1 MKLNT
6 VNGGLSLPKNF
17 SFEISINNPFFS
29 DDGASS
35 LPISIPASVE
45 NLATLGFPDRI
56 GRRSRFGKRIKAVLS
71 HGSHYLSGTLL
82 IDSTSV
88 DNGISSVLLT
98 NESVFYERFQEQPIK
113 ELLQGRVLHFPITK
127 IPEAEFASNGK
138 AGLAHHLW
146 DLYKHHPEMSERLKG
161 FAIFPICTSDGYAPS
176 ILNEPGS
183 DGFNCAAR
191 SIKDGSGANISVPE
205 GYGVT
210 PFVYLWRMLEEIFEC
225 CGFEIEYNVF
235 GDSTKIFS
243 HIVILNNC
251 ADTIVS
257 AESYLKWSHLVPSVT
272 VGELILWLK
281 DKFGA
286 GVFIKGSKLSIR
298 LFEDS
303 IASQADL
310 DLSEWIN
317 GEIAIEYPSSSRL
330 IINHDTS
337 IDGAA
342 PPCSTLIDFAD
353 SFPTP
358 AETLTYESNDGFYFN
373 VPTGEYYRVIDGT
386 ISAIGSN
393 AFQYDRKNSE
403 ASEDISS
410 NDHFLPM
417 LIHNARPLVNIGERL
432 HLNSSVNDKQENP
445 EQPILVCWAGLENGC
460 SIGTTQGK
468 ASDGTNIASVPLP
481 PMTPEGLYPYCW
493 KSHNELLLNEAPI
506 LKVQLDLPTS
516 VLQILDLY
524 SPKYLNGQKVI
535 IESLSYQVSDKGVKC
550 SECTMRLLPHYAD
563 WISDQP
569 YQPNISYKW
578 VYKNTYNEELKKL
591 KYTKIRNV
599 EIIDPLYDQ
608 SEDSPDIPV
617 YTPSYS
623 GIKAKVRKRKA
634 IVKYT
639 NATWASISMG
649 TTTIEFEEFFV
660 SEKSDI

>member
-45 NLATLGFPDRI
+45 NLAALGFPDRI
-56 GRRSRFGKRIKAVLS
+56 SRRSRFDNRIKAVLS

-82 IDSTSV
+82 IDSTSA
-88 DNGISSVLLT
+88 DNGISGVLLT
-98 NESVFYERFQEQPIK
+98 NESVFYEKFQDLPIK

-127 IPEAEFASNGK
+127 IPDLEIASNGK
-138 AGLAHHLW
+138 TGLVDHLW
-146 DLYKHHPEMSERLKG
+146 DLYKHHPEVSERLKG
-161 FAIFPICTSDGYAPS
+161 FAIFPICTADGYEPCL
-176 ILNEPGS
+176 LNEPGT
-183 DGFNCAAR
+183 DGFKCDAR
-191 SIKDGSGANISVPE
+191 NIKDSCGSSISVPE
-205 GYGVT
+205 RYGIT
-210 PFVYLWRMLEEIFEC
+210 PFVYLWRMLDEIFDC

-235 GDSTKIFS
+235 EDPTKIFS
-243 HIVILNNC
+243 NIVVLNSC
-251 ADTIVS
+251 ADTLV
-257 AESYLKWSHLVPSVT
+257 ADNAYLKWIHLVPSVT
-272 VGELILWLK
+272 IGELILWLK

-286 GVFIKGSKLSIR
+286 GIFIKGSKLSIR

-317 GEIAIEYPSSSRL
+317 GEIAIEYPSSRRL

-358 AETLTYESNDGFYFN
+358 AETLTYESKDGFYFN
-373 VPTGEYYRVIDGT
+373 VPTGEYYRVTGGT
-386 ISAIGSN
+386 RSIIGSN

-410 NDHFLPM
+410 DDHFLPM
-417 LIHNARPLVNIGERL
+417 LLHNGKPLVNIGERL
-432 HLNSSVNDKQENP
+432 HLNSSVNDKAENP
-445 EQPILVCWAGLENGC
+445 EQPILICWAGIENGY

-468 ASDGTNIASVPLP
+468 SSNGENIASTHLP
-481 PMTPEGLYPYCW
+481 PMTPEGLYTYCW
-493 KSHNELLLNEAPI
+493 KSYNELLLNEAPI
-506 LKVQLDLPTS
+506 LKVQLDLPAS
-516 VLQILDLY
+516 VLQVLDLY
-524 SPKYLNGQKVI
+524 SPKYLNGQKII
-535 IESLSYQVSDKGVKC
+535 IESLSYQVSDKGIKC

-563 WISDQP
+563 WIADQP
-569 YQPNISYKW
+569 YQSNACYQW

-591 KYTKIRNV
+591 KYTKIRDV
-599 EIIDPLYDQ
+599 EFEPLYSSSDT
-608 SEDSPDIPV
+608 PV
-617 YTPSYS
+617 YSPSYS
-623 GIKAKVRKRKA
+623 GIKAKLRKRKA

-639 NATWASISMG
+639 NATWNAITWG
-649 TTTIEFEEFFV
+649 KITIEFEEYFI
-660 SEKSDI
+660 SEKSYT